1 MSHSHRLS
9 IAKGLTSS
17 SFDSFDNWIFYAGTD
32 VNNTGNVLFMSQA
45 DATQQKLIFNTDSGT
60 TIIKVDNTTDG
71 RNNSQFGR
79 PSVKL
84 LSQYTISTGNLLLF
98 DAVHMPYG
106 VCKLNALRLAV
117 LCLTSDRVLNTVL
130 SLASILDSRTAMARQ
145 RRDRYRGGCQYA
157 EDKSDLVAH
166 FGWL

>member
-1 MSHSHRLS
+1 
-9 IAKGLTSS
+9 
-17 SFDSFDNWIFYAGTD
+17 
-32 VNNTGNVLFMSQA
+32 MSQA
-45 DATQQKLIFNTDSGT
+45 DAAQQKLIFNTDSGT

-106 VCKLNALRLAV
+106 VCKLNTSRLAV